1 MRCARWAFHWCAIPS
16 TTHERFFSACG
27 AGTAGFSVTRQLRRV
42 TYAGLDTIL
51 PWEQTMSMTPLHG
64 KKGQAVAFLADG
76 GRIVSLKG
84 KSLAWISGEN
94 VYNYTGDHLGWWVDG
109 NLIGPD
115 GGVMAWQTR
124 TANLR
129 VTLPYPVPPPNPP
142 VASPEPARPAP
153 RTAPSKRPDNLDW
166 SDYTF

>member
-1 MRCARWAFHWCAIPS
+1 
-16 TTHERFFSACG
+16 
-27 AGTAGFSVTRQLRRV
+27 
-42 TYAGLDTIL
+42 
-51 PWEQTMSMTPLHG
+51 MTPLHG
-64 KKGQAVAFLADG
+64 RKGQVVAFLADG

-124 TANLR
+124 TADLR
-129 VTLPYPVPPPNPP
+129 VTLPYPAPPPTPP
-142 VASPEPARPAP
+142 VPGPEPARPAP
-153 RTAPSKRPDNLDW
+153 STPPSKRPDKLDW